1 MRKRLTVIVLI
12 LYMSGTP
19 ATYAQS
25 TDVTDL
31 FYRLRTKIERV
42 KDYVAD
48 VRMTIDVSF
57 MRIPPLNG
65 TLYFKAPGKLKLERK
80 GGIAILP
87 KKSIDLTLNKMIPLG
102 NVTVINAGTDT
113 INGKIVQVV
122 KIVPDNDQT
131 GIVLTKVWIDATQL
145 LALRTETTSRDNG
158 TMKMNLEYGKYADMC
173 LPDKVVF
180 IIDVKDYKLPKGVT
194 MDYDAGADIA
204 ATNTPKPP
212 IKKGKI
218 QVNYLK
224 YQVNTG
230 LSDEVFIEK
239 R

>member
-1 MRKRLTVIVLI
+1 MRKVFSVLGMIICLSYTHTV
-12 LYMSGTP
+12 
-19 ATYAQS
+19 YAQ
-25 TDVTDL
+25 TVDATDL

-48 VRMTIDVSF
+48 VRMNIDVSF

-80 GGIAILP
+80 GGISILP

-102 NVTVINAGTDT
+102 KVTVINAGTDT
-113 INGKIVQVV
+113 VDGKMVQVV
-122 KIVPDNDQT
+122 KIVPDNDQSD
-131 GIVLTKVWIDATQL
+131 IVLTKVWIDVSQL
-145 LALRTETTSRDNG
+145 LALRTETTTRESG
-158 TMKMNLEYGKYADMC
+158 TMRMNLEYGKYADMC

-194 MDYDAGADIA
+194 MDYDGDADIVA
-204 ATNTPKPP
+204 NKSKKPP

-230 LSDEVFIEK
+230 LTDDVFIEK

>member
-1 MRKRLTVIVLI
+1 MRKVFYVLVLI
-12 LYMSGTP
+12 ISLLYTP
-19 ATYAQS
+19 TVYAQ
-25 TDVTDL
+25 TVDATDL

-65 TLYFKAPGKLKLERK
+65 ILYFKAPGKLKLERK
-80 GGIAILP
+80 GGISILP

-113 INGKIVQVV
+113 INGKTVQVV
-122 KIVPDNDQT
+122 KIVPDNESD
-131 GIVLTKVWIDATQL
+131 IVLTKVWIDVAQL
-145 LALRTETTSRDNG
+145 LALRTETTTRENG

-180 IIDVKDYKLPKGVT
+180 IIDVKNYKLPKGVT
-194 MDYDAGADIA
+194 MDYDADPDL
-204 ATNTPKPP
+204 ATQKSKLPP

-230 LSDEVFIEK
+230 LTDAVFVEK